1 MSRQYGTHALFYH
14 LSVCLCLAVPCSTA
28 NVHSQETASPSTS
41 ADENQR
47 QDWAREY
54 ISDDPL
60 ELRDT
65 VSLQDIRDGLLS
77 PKRRDTVIAK
87 HFGKLADVT
96 DAQKLDFLREALG
109 SDFLSVQ
116 QQALYELERDG
127 KLEEVIRD
135 ILLQYLSSEDHDLR
149 EAAIIGLKHVSI
161 PKSFQS
167 PEYWDSLLVAL
178 SNQDALVAGS
188 AAEQLRANGYDTV
201 PLLLNALRAAHPSSR
216 HIIGILSEIVG
227 SKLDRDAPVV
237 EAMQVPQS
245 EPAKIVGKGATEIPR
260 SPSTPRSVDAESPA
274 TVTVYYGTNRELID
288 RPRPG
293 WSQILPYPVV
303 AILLVLAVMTFIQS
317 SPPHSD
323 ERRGCS
329 RWGLPLIMVAG
340 VIWAMLTFRSELQ
353 QHWRVGSGP
362 SFGPRR
368 DAADVVHY
376 GTCEV
381 SIPPNHEV
389 GAIERPLVGPEN
401 EQEHVVLQRVESFE
415 EEAFFASIRNK
426 LSSLPRSGKSCF
438 VFIHGFNVDFEN
450 AARRTAQIHY
460 DLRFEGVPIFFSWP
474 SRANVRSYFS
484 DRNEIEFSRF
494 VIKQFLSDVASRS
507 SAERIHVIAHSM
519 GADATCRA
527 IAEMGERGKIF
538 DQIILAAPDIDRE
551 VFRHQIAPRLI
562 KTANRTTLYCSKN
575 DLALL
580 LSRNFNDSTRAGDS
594 SQGALVIQ
602 DVDTVDASNIDTDL
616 LGHSY
621 YGDCLPLLND
631 VHDLIRA
638 SLSPAD
644 RRLRPWPVDE
654 GLLYWT
660 LPDAVADDTLA
671 PAESG
676 VAMPP
681 QSQPSL

>member
-1 MSRQYGTHALFYH
+1 MRRQYATHKLFYH
-14 LSVCLCLAVPCSTA
+14 VIACLCLALPFPTA
-28 NVHSQETASPSTS
+28 NVHSQEAAAPSTS
-41 ADENQR
+41 AVEPQR

-54 ISDDPL
+54 IADDPL

-65 VSLQDIRDGLLS
+65 VSLQDIRDGLSS

-87 HFGKLADVT
+87 HFGKVTDVT
-96 DAQKLDFLREALG
+96 DAQKLDFLREAL
-109 SDFLSVQ
+109 SSNLLPVQ
-116 QQALYELERDG
+116 QQALYELQRDG
-127 KLEEVIRD
+127 NLEEVIRD
-135 ILLQYLSSEDHDLR
+135 ILLQYLSSEEPDLR
-149 EAAIIGLKHVSI
+149 EAAIIGLKNISI
-161 PKSFQS
+161 PKSSQS
-167 PEYWDSLLVAL
+167 PEYWESLLVAL
-178 SNQDALVAGS
+178 SNQDSLVAGA
-188 AAEQLRANGYDTV
+188 AAEQLRANGYESV

-216 HIIGILSEIVG
+216 RITEILSEIVG
-227 SKLDRDAPVV
+227 SRLDRAAPVAESMQGLRP
-237 EAMQVPQS
+237 EA
-245 EPAKIVGKGATEIPR
+245 ANIVGKGTPEIPR
-260 SPSTPRSVDAESPA
+260 SPSKPRSVNTETPA

-288 RPRPG
+288 RPKPG
-293 WSQILPYPVV
+293 WSQILPYPAV
-303 AILLVLAVMTFIQS
+303 AILLILAVMTFIHAGPQ
-317 SPPHSD
+317 HSD

-329 RWGLPLIMVAG
+329 RWGLPLFMVAG
-340 VIWAMLTFRSELQ
+340 VIWALLTFRSELQ
-353 QHWRVGSGP
+353 QHWRLGTGP

-389 GAIERPLVGPEN
+389 GAIERPLIGPEN
-401 EQEHVVLQRVESFE
+401 EQEHVVLQRVESIE

-426 LSSLPRSGKSCF
+426 LSSLPRPDKSCF

-474 SRANVRSYFS
+474 SRANVRHYFS
-484 DRNEIEFSRF
+484 DRNEIEFSRY
-494 VIKQFLSDVASRS
+494 VIKQFLTDVAHRS
-507 SAERIHVIAHSM
+507 NAKRIHVIAHSM

-527 IAEMGERGKIF
+527 IAEMGENGKIF
-538 DQIILAAPDIDRE
+538 DQIILAAPDIDRD
-551 VFRHQIAPRLI
+551 VFRRQIAPRLT
-562 KTANRTTLYCSKN
+562 KTAHRTTLYCSKN

-644 RRLRPWPVDE
+644 RKLRPWPVDE

-660 LPDAVADDTLA
+660 LPYSESHDESI
-671 PAESG
+671 PAE
-676 VAMPP
+676 
-681 QSQPSL
+681 

>member
-1 MSRQYGTHALFYH
+1 MSRKDATHILPFH
-14 LSVCLCLAVPCSTA
+14 LIVCLCLAVPCSTS
-28 NVHSQETASPSTS
+28 NVHSQEATTPSS
-41 ADENQR
+41 AAVDSQP

-54 ISDDPL
+54 IADDPL
-60 ELRDT
+60 ELREA
-65 VSLQDIRDGLLS
+65 VSLQDMRDGLLS

-87 HFGKLADVT
+87 HFGKVADAS
-96 DAQKLDFLREALG
+96 DEQKLDFLREALN
-109 SDFLSVQ
+109 SDILSVQ
-116 QQALYELERDG
+116 QQALYVLQRDG
-127 KLEEVIRD
+127 NLEGVIRD
-135 ILLQYLSSEDHDLR
+135 ILLEYLSSEEPHLR
-149 EAAIIGLKHVSI
+149 EAAIIGLKHISI

-167 PEYWDSLLVAL
+167 PQYWDSLLVAL
-178 SNQDALVAGS
+178 SNEDSLVAGA
-188 AAEQLRANGYDTV
+188 AAEQLRAMGYDSV
-201 PLLLNALRAAHPSSR
+201 PQLLNALRAAHPSSR
-216 HIIGILSEIVG
+216 RITEILSEIVG
-227 SKLDRDAPVV
+227 SNLERGAPVV
-237 EAMQVPQS
+237 EAMQAPQPES
-245 EPAKIVGKGATEIPR
+245 ASIVGKGASEVPR
-260 SPSTPRSVDAESPA
+260 SPSTPRSVDTEAPA

-288 RPRPG
+288 RPKPG
-293 WSQILPYPVV
+293 WSQMLPYPVV
-303 AILLVLAVMTFIQS
+303 AILLVLAVWTFIKARPQR
-317 SPPHSD
+317 SD

-329 RWGLPLIMVAG
+329 RLVLPLIMIAG
-340 VIWAMLTFRSELQ
+340 VIWALLTFRSELQ
-353 QHWRVGSGP
+353 QHWRLGSGP

-368 DAADVVHY
+368 DAAEVVHY

-381 SIPPNHEV
+381 SIPPKHEV
-389 GAIERPLVGPEN
+389 GAIERPLIGPEN
-401 EQEHVVLQRVESFE
+401 EQEHVVLKRTDSLQ

-426 LSSLPRSGKSCF
+426 LSLLPRSNKSCF

-474 SRANVRSYFS
+474 SRANVRHYFS
-484 DRNEIEFSRF
+484 DRNEIEFSRY
-494 VIKQFLSDVASRS
+494 VIKQFLSDVAFRS
-507 SAERIHVIAHSM
+507 DAERIHVIAHSM

-527 IAEMGERGKIF
+527 IAEMGESGKIF

-551 VFRHQIAPRLI
+551 VFRRQIAPRLT

-580 LSRNFNDSTRAGDS
+580 LSRNFNDSSRAGDS
-594 SQGALVIQ
+594 SGGALVIQ

-660 LPDAVADDTLA
+660 LPDVISDDALT
-671 PAESG
+671 PEESG
-676 VAMPP
+676 LAKPVEVA
-681 QSQPSL
+681 L